1 MRIKMVLAGNPNSG
15 KTTLFNALTGA
26 NQYVGNWPGVTVE
39 KKSGKIKSSMKKG
52 YEDIESELV
61 DLPGIYSLSPYTL
74 EEVVARNYILDDKPD
89 VIINIIDGSNLE
101 RNLYLTTQLAE
112 LGIPMVLAVN
122 MIDIL
127 KKNGDVLDTK
137 MLEMQLGCPA
147 VEISALKGTGIEELT
162 VKAIETAKLGIPAAV
177 KHIFSGSVEHALAH
191 IEEETIHDMPE
202 ERQRFYA
209 IKLFEKDEKIIEKLD
224 ISKEAL
230 SHIERDISICENEMD
245 DDVESIITNERYIFV
260 AAVTGAC
267 LKKKGKSNLTMSDK
281 IDRIV
286 TNRILGLPIFVAV
299 MFVVYF
305 VSVTTIGT
313 RATDWTND
321 VLFGTWISN
330 AATKGLE
337 SIGAS
342 DWVQSLV
349 VDGIIGGIGAP
360 IGFTPQM
367 ALVFLFLS
375 FLEDCGYMARVAF
388 IMDRIFRRFGLSG
401 KSFIPFL
408 ISSGCAVPGI
418 MATRTIENEKDRRM
432 TIMTTTAIP
441 CGAKLPVIAAI
452 AGFLM
457 GGAWW
462 MAPLMYFVGI
472 GVAIMSCIILKK
484 MKPFCGKPAPFV
496 MELPKYHIP
505 SIGTLLLHTWERV
518 WAFLKKAGTILFA
531 CCVVMWF
538 LSSFGFTNG
547 SFGLV
552 EAEDSMMAA
561 IGGFIAPIFIPLG
574 FGTWQSVASSISGFV
589 AKEGIISTMGVL
601 SGLGEIE
608 DYSASMH
615 DAFASFFPT
624 SIAAVSFLMFN
635 LFDSPCLA
643 AISSAAKEYGSKRF
657 FWFAIAFQNIMA
669 YCIALL
675 VYQIGGLAVG
685 AISFGV
691 GTIVAFIILAAM
703 LYMLF
708 RPDPSKKLERLA
720 RDGNAA

>member
-1 MRIKMVLAGNPNSG
+1 MRIKMALAGNPNSG

-313 RATDWTND
+313 IATDWTND

-635 LFDSPCLA
+635 LFDSPSLRQFLQQPRSTGQKD
-643 AISSAAKEYGSKRF
+643 SS
-657 FWFAIAFQNIMA
+657 
-669 YCIALL
+669 
-675 VYQIGGLAVG
+675 GLQ
-685 AISFGV
+685 
-691 GTIVAFIILAAM
+691 
-703 LYMLF
+703 
-708 RPDPSKKLERLA
+708 
-720 RDGNAA
+720 

>member
-1 MRIKMVLAGNPNSG
+1 MQIKMALAGNPNSG

-313 RATDWTND
+313 IVTDWTND

-685 AISFGV
+685 VISFGV

>member
-1 MRIKMVLAGNPNSG
+1 MRIKMALAGNPNSG